1 MKNYIITISDDLD
14 IFESIESAEK
24 YLEPWILEQSHNFRA
39 YDKHGNILNA
49 SVILGKKIKLTLS
62 EKKNIELLKSEILD
76 YLPRLSKITL
86 SNVESKSLNELIDYL
101 IKNRGITK

>member
-24 YLEPWILEQSHNFRA
+24 YFEPWIIEQSHNFRA
-39 YDKHGNILNA
+39 YDKDGNILTA
-49 SVILGKKIKLTLS
+49 SVHLGKKIKLTLS
-62 EKKNIELLKSEILD
+62 GNKNIELLKSDILD
-76 YLPRLSKITL
+76 YLPRLSKETL
-86 SNVESKSLNELIDYL
+86 SDAKSKSINELIDFL